1 MRLIPLLF
9 IFSILSAQYDFSLE
23 DLNPNSDYY
32 GDNVG
37 TSFFEGKITINYF
50 GYFTWGTCNARFGQ
64 LNDLYNSFKEQGLPV
79 ELIGI
84 GTDTYISGLDN
95 WTNNNNAP
103 VVSDESPFPT
113 WSNWGASQYDL
124 FILDQSGNL
133 VYEDN
138 IPSGLP
144 NNLQELIADLLE
156 PSISPCELGTIF
168 VSEVNNSGATGNF
181 IEIYNSGDVD
191 CSLEEF
197 RLGNSD
203 DPLNYSFGNIVL
215 PAGDFWLGY
224 EGQDSSFSSEIDA
237 TADTII
243 LSDLNGNLLSVNI
256 DMFQELDGVALS
268 QSFSSEGVGCY
279 TNPSPGSINNA
290 CLVLSNEEQ
299 NFLPKQVTLYQNYPN
314 PFNPSTTIRFFL
326 KYDAESSLT
335 IYDANGK
342 LITNLFEGF
351 QSAGNKSFT
360 WSGTNQ
366 SGQKVTT
373 GVYIYRL
380 QVDGVAYNKKMIF
393 IK

>member
-1 MRLIPLLF
+1 MKKLIILF
-9 IFSILSAQYDFSLE
+9 TCSVLVGQNDYSLE
-23 DLNPNSDYY
+23 DINPTSDYY
-32 GDNVG
+32 GNNVG

-50 GYFTWGTCNARFGQ
+50 GYFSWGTCTARFGQ
-64 LNDLYNSFKEQGLPV
+64 LNDLYDSYKEQGLPV

-84 GTDTYISGLDN
+84 GKDTHISYSSN

-103 VVSDESPFPT
+103 VCAEESPFST
-113 WSNWGASQYDL
+113 WTNWGASQRDL
-124 FILDQSGNL
+124 FVLDQFGNVVL
-133 VYEDN
+133 EQN
-138 IPSGLP
+138 ITSGLP
-144 NNLQELIADLLE
+144 NDLQELITDLLD
-156 PSISPCELGTIF
+156 PSVVPCELGTVF

-181 IEIYNSGDVD
+181 IEIHNSGDVD
-191 CSLEEF
+191 CSLEGF

-203 DPLNYSFGNIVL
+203 DPLNYSFGNLVL

-224 EGQDSSFSSEIDA
+224 EAQDSSFTSEIDA

-243 LSDLNGNLLSVNI
+243 LSDSNGNLLSVYV

-299 NFLPKQVTLYQNYPN
+299 KILPEQVTLYQNYPN
-314 PFNPSTTIRFFL
+314 PFNPSTTIRLFL
-326 KYDAESSLT
+326 KNDAEASLS

-342 LITNLFEGF
+342 LILNLFEGF
-351 QSAGNKSFT
+351 QSAGSKLFSWN
-360 WSGTNQ
+360 GTNQ

-373 GVYIYRL
+373 GIYIYRL
-380 QVDGVAYNKKMIF
+380 AVNGIAYNKKMIF

>member
-1 MRLIPLLF
+1 
-9 IFSILSAQYDFSLE
+9 
-23 DLNPNSDYY
+23 
-32 GDNVG
+32 
-37 TSFFEGKITINYF
+37 
-50 GYFTWGTCNARFGQ
+50 
-64 LNDLYNSFKEQGLPV
+64 LYNSFKEQGLPV

-133 VYEDN
+133 VFEDN

-144 NNLQELIADLLE
+144 NNLQEFITDLLN
-156 PSISPCELGTIF
+156 PSVVPCELGNIF
-168 VSEVNNSGATGNF
+168 VSEVNNPGATGNF
-181 IEIYNSGDVD
+181 IEVYNSADVD
-191 CSLEEF
+191 CSLEGF

-224 EGQDSSFSSEIDA
+224 EGQDSSFSLEIDA

-243 LSDLNGNLLSVNI
+243 LSDSNGNLLSVYI
-256 DMFQELDGVALS
+256 DMFQELDGAALS
-268 QSFSSEGVGCY
+268 QSFNIEGVGCY

-299 NFLPKQVTLYQNYPN
+299 KFLPEQVTLYQNYPN
-314 PFNPSTTIRFFL
+314 PFNPSTTIRLFL
-326 KYDAESSLT
+326 EDDAEASLT

-373 GVYIYRL
+373 GIYIYSL
-380 QVDGVAYNKKMIF
+380 DVNGVAYNKKMIF
-393 IK
+393 LK

>member
-1 MRLIPLLF
+1 M
-9 IFSILSAQYDFSLE
+9 YDS
-23 DLNPNSDYY
+23 Y
-32 GDNVG
+32 
-37 TSFFEGKITINYF
+37 
-50 GYFTWGTCNARFGQ
+50 
-64 LNDLYNSFKEQGLPV
+64 KEQGLPV

-84 GTDTYISGLDN
+84 GKDTHISYSSN

-103 VVSDESPFPT
+103 VCAEESPFST
-113 WSNWGASQYDL
+113 WTNWGASQRDL
-124 FILDQSGNL
+124 FVLDQFGNVVL
-133 VYEDN
+133 EQN
-138 IPSGLP
+138 ITSGLP
-144 NNLQELIADLLE
+144 NDLQELITDLLD
-156 PSISPCELGTIF
+156 PSVVPCELGTVF
-168 VSEVNNSGATGNF
+168 VSEVNNSGAIGNF
-181 IEIYNSGDVD
+181 IEIQNSGDVD
-191 CSLEEF
+191 CSLEGF

-215 PAGDFWLGY
+215 SAGDFWLGY

-243 LSDLNGNLLSVNI
+243 LSDSNGNLLSLYV

-299 NFLPKQVTLYQNYPN
+299 KILPEQVTLYQNYPN

-326 KYDAESSLT
+326 KNDAEASLT
-335 IYDANGK
+335 IYDVNGK
-342 LITNLFEGF
+342 LILNLFEGF
-351 QSAGNKSFT
+351 QSAGSKSFF
-360 WSGTNQ
+360 WNGTNQ

-373 GVYIYRL
+373 GIYIYRL
-380 QVDGVAYNKKMIF
+380 AVNGIAYNKKMIF